1 MVNYSSTC
9 RDALVDNLLLPLI
22 MLMNKVTCEVF
33 TLSFSLFLMTGRDF
47 RITDA
52 FTDVIGAAGG
62 HRGRFAPVCSF
73 HLSGVSIAPVEA
85 AGAGAALAKPV
96 SLARTSKRCAP
107 HHYPLGGHS
116 GAVIC
121 LLCAISANYYLCST
135 R

>member
-1 MVNYSSTC
+1 MSS
-9 RDALVDNLLLPLI
+9 VDDLLFSLI
-22 MLMNKVTCEVF
+22 MLINKVTSEVF
-33 TLSFSLFLMTGRDF
+33 TLSVSLFLMTGRHF

-73 HLSGVSIAPVEA
+73 HLSGVSIAQVEPPA
-85 AGAGAALAKPV
+85 AAAALAKPV

>member
-1 MVNYSSTC
+1 MH
-9 RDALVDNLLLPLI
+9 LPVILRI
-22 MLMNKVTCEVF
+22 NKVTYEVF
-33 TLSFSLFLMTGRDF
+33 TLSVSLFLMTGRHF

-73 HLSGVSIAPVEA
+73 SLSGVSIAQVEA
-85 AGAGAALAKPV
+85 APAAAALAKPV

-121 LLCAISANYYLCST
+121 LLCAISANYYLCSI

>member
-1 MVNYSSTC
+1 MSS
-9 RDALVDNLLLPLI
+9 VDDLLFSLI
-22 MLMNKVTCEVF
+22 MLINKVTMRSIHIVCLIV
-33 TLSFSLFLMTGRDF
+33 LMSGRHF

-73 HLSGVSIAPVEA
+73 HLSGVSIAQVEPA
-85 AGAGAALAKPV
+85 AAAAALAKPV

>member
-1 MVNYSSTC
+1 MSS
-9 RDALVDNLLLPLI
+9 VDDLLFSLI
-22 MLMNKVTCEVF
+22 MLINKVTCEVF
-33 TLSFSLFLMTGRDF
+33 TLSVSLFLMTGRHF

-62 HRGRFAPVCSF
+62 HGGRFAPVYSF
-73 HLSGVSIAPVEA
+73 HFSGVSIAPVEA
-85 AGAGAALAKPV
+85 TAAGAALAKPV
-96 SLARTSKRCAP
+96 GLAMTSQRCAP

>member
-1 MVNYSSTC
+1 MSS
-9 RDALVDNLLLPLI
+9 VDDLLFSLI
-22 MLMNKVTCEVF
+22 MLINKVTSEVF
-33 TLSFSLFLMTGRDF
+33 TLSVSLFLMTGRHF

-73 HLSGVSIAPVEA
+73 HLSGVSIAQVEPPA
-85 AGAGAALAKPV
+85 AAAALAKPV

-116 GAVIC
+116 GAITC
-121 LLCAISANYYLCST
+121 LFSAISANGYRCST